1 MAENNNNRKSKRN
14 FSLEKPVERRFD
26 IEKEVETTTVAS
38 TTTAKPTQV
47 KPGTG
52 TQQKPDGNPQKSA
65 SKPQGKDDTPTT
77 PTGGNNDGNGYDNGG
92 DGGNSGKSS
101 IKWIVIA
108 LIIAAIAACAYFF
121 MNDNKSDEGTDPQT
135 PQVEQNDST
144 KNDNNAND
152 SIANSDNENEESIA
166 GEGDEATGESED
178 NSQEQPNNSNE
189 PVSRPSTSA
198 NISQPT
204 GNSSVS
210 QGTASTPSP
219 SSASYSSIEQ
229 KAKDVWKGVYGNN
242 PDRRK
247 NLGSDYEAVQKLVN
261 EMHRKGLR

>member
-14 FSLEKPVERRFD
+14 FSLEKPLERRFD
-26 IEKEVETTTVAS
+26 IEKEVETTPVAS

-52 TQQKPDGNPQKSA
+52 TQQKPA
-65 SKPQGKDDTPTT
+65 SKPQGKDDTPTI

-121 MNDNKSDEGTDPQT
+121 MKDNKSDEGIAPQP

-144 KNDNNAND
+144 QNDNNAND
-152 SIANSDNENEESIA
+152 SMANSDNENEEGIA
-166 GEGDEATGESED
+166 GEGDEVTGESED
-178 NSQEQPNNSNE
+178 NSQDQPNNSNE
-189 PVSRPSTSA
+189 PVSQPSTSD
-198 NISQPT
+198 NSSQPT

-210 QGTASTPSP
+210 QDTTSTPSP

>member
-38 TTTAKPTQV
+38 TTTAKLTQV

-52 TQQKPDGNPQKSA
+52 TQQKPDGNPQKPA

-77 PTGGNNDGNGYDNGG
+77 PTGGNNDGNGYNGG

-108 LIIAAIAACAYFF
+108 LIIAACAYFF
-121 MNDNKSDEGTDPQT
+121 MNDNKSDGGTDPQT

-144 KNDNNAND
+144 QNDNNAND
-152 SIANSDNENEESIA
+152 SIANSDNENEEGIA
-166 GEGDEATGESED
+166 REGDEATGESED
-178 NSQEQPNNSNE
+178 NSQDQPNNSNE
-189 PVSRPSTSA
+189 PVSQPSTSA
-198 NISQPT
+198 NSSQPT
-204 GNSSVS
+204 GKSSVS
-210 QGTASTPSP
+210 QGTSSTHSP
-219 SSASYSSIEQ
+219 ISGTFSSIEQ